1 MKQVK
6 WSLQDMAWKGD
17 GTAIFLKAQGL
28 SALHKAVGAAAVP
41 QHPKVFRK
49 KLWTVALWMC
59 AVHSALGLFW
69 AALPSPG
76 WRDTGCSCAFVPSC
90 VGIIAGMVCSM
101 FGLCLCSVCSLWCS
115 HCWPRRVFACIP
127 FFRRYRQNQCSPDS
141 LFRALKCSWIS
152 TLPSACDRA

>member
-1 MKQVK
+1 MEQQFSSRHRVCQPSIRQWVLQLFPSIPK
-6 WSLQDMAWKGD
+6 SLGRSCEQLLCGCVQCTVLWDCSGQHFPPQAE
-17 GTAIFLKAQGL
+17 GT
-28 SALHKAVGAAAVP
+28 
-41 QHPKVFRK
+41 R
-49 KLWTVALWMC
+49 
-59 AVHSALGLFW
+59 
-69 AALPSPG
+69 
-76 WRDTGCSCAFVPSC
+76 CSCAFVPSC